1 MELGMTL
8 NARILALVDPSQ
20 KKQQA
25 LRRARFNAER
35 RDEKPLIT
43 VFMAVDHEVH
53 KQMKTPPVMY
63 RNPKWIADTLSALT
77 EVGLEHELSI
87 SWDDEWAEAV
97 LTEIKR
103 SKPDLVMVP
112 VYEDE
117 QGNRVL
123 TDQTWRL
130 LRTSNVNIS
139 LIHPRKDDRE
149 DRNVILVAVKSQD
162 PAFDER
168 TKKAIA
174 QAKAL
179 AKIYDSEIHVVN
191 AYQDQAKFPDRTKLM
206 KMAGVP
212 NSNVHVV
219 AGQISDILPKVARK
233 VKADI
238 VMIAPL
244 RKEGIAAAL
253 RGSTISRIIRKIH
266 CDVMAIA

>member
-1 MELGMTL
+1 MTVDT
-8 NARILALVDPSQ
+8 RILALVDPSQ

-35 RDEKPLIT
+35 RGEKPHLT

-53 KQMKTPPVMY
+53 KQMKTPPVLY
-63 RNPKWIADTLSALT
+63 RNTKWMSDTMSALT
-77 EVGLEHELSI
+77 EVGLEYDLSI
-87 SWDDEWAEAV
+87 SWDEGWADAI
-97 LTEIKR
+97 LAEIKR

-117 QGNRVL
+117 EGNRVL
-123 TDQTWRL
+123 TDETWKL
-130 LRTSNVNIS
+130 LRNSNVNIS

-149 DRNVILVAVKSQD
+149 NRDVILAGIKTQD

-168 TKKAIA
+168 TKKTIA

-179 AKIYDSEIHVVN
+179 AKLYGAEVHYVN
-191 AYQDQAKFPDRTKLM
+191 AYQDSAQFPDRTKIM
-206 KMAGVP
+206 KMTGVP

-219 AGQISDILPKVARK
+219 AGPISEVLPKVSRK

-244 RKEGIAAAL
+244 RKQGIVAAI
-253 RGSTISRIIRKIH
+253 RGTTISRIIGNIQG
-266 CDVMAIA
+266 DVMAIA

>member
-1 MELGMTL
+1 MSLSS
-8 NARILALVDPSQ
+8 RILVLVDPSQ

-25 LRRARFNAER
+25 LHRARFNAER
-35 RDEKPLIT
+35 RGEKPHLT

-53 KQMKTPPVMY
+53 KQMKTPPIMY
-63 RNPKWIADTLSALT
+63 RNPKWISDTLSALT
-77 EVGLEHELSI
+77 DVGLEHELCI
-87 SWDDEWAEAV
+87 SWDDEWSDAV

-123 TDQTWRL
+123 TDQIWRL
-130 LRTSNVNIS
+130 IRSSTVNIS
-139 LIHPRKDDRE
+139 LIHPRKDNTETRK
-149 DRNVILVAVKSQD
+149 VILATVKTQD

-168 TKKAIA
+168 TKKTIA

-179 AKIYDSEIHVVN
+179 AKIYGSEVHIVN
-191 AYQDQAKFPDRTKLM
+191 AYQDQAKFPDRTKIM

-219 AGQISDILPKVARK
+219 AGQISDVLPKIAKK

-244 RKEGIAAAL
+244 RKQGIAGVL
-253 RGSTISRIIRKIH
+253 RGSTISRIVRKIH
-266 CDVMAIA
+266 CDVMAIG